1 MSDFRHASFE
11 SIHQGYVIELR
22 AVTVLSPD
30 DEEMQRDVVVHPGA
44 ASVVALGGAAATVA
58 DSTVWLVRQY
68 RVAPDQ
74 YLWEIPAGKLDV
86 PGEDPIECARR
97 ELEEEL
103 GLRADTV
110 TPLRSLFM
118 SPGYSN
124 ERHHIFLAK
133 GLVPIDGGPRPDG
146 IEERHM
152 EIREVALADAL
163 QMIVDGEIA
172 DAKTIVGLMCAR
184 DTLVQS

>member
-1 MSDFRHASFE
+1 MSDFQHTSFQ

-22 AVTVLSPD
+22 TVTVLSPD
-30 DEEMQRDVVVHPGA
+30 GETMQRDVVVHPGA
-44 ASVVALGGAAATVA
+44 ASVVALGGQATSLSN
-58 DSTVWLVRQY
+58 STVWLVHQY
-68 RVAPDQ
+68 RVAPDR

-103 GLRADTV
+103 GMRAAHV
-110 TPLRSLFM
+110 EPLRSLFM

-124 ERHHIFLAK
+124 ERHHIFLAT
-133 GLVPIDGGPRPDG
+133 GLTPLDGGPRPDG
-146 IEERHM
+146 VEERHM
-152 EIREVALADAL
+152 DIREVPLSDAL

-184 DTLVQS
+184 DTLMLS